1 MERRDYFD
9 RMKRPT
15 LEQVR
20 YLDEIGRA
28 KKKRGAAAQI
38 AKNHDISHA
47 SISRFFRDC
56 MDAGYLDADYQV
68 TADGK
73 EWLAY
78 YKGLELAL
86 TKYLQENGVP
96 KEDIPRNVQVMAE
109 QMDSDVL
116 SALLDG
122 RGKHG
127 VRLYDR
133 KSRTTME
140 ELKMHLKPGEH
151 LVDFLLLRY
160 EKDQRWRQA
169 RSMADR
175 GFERPAVLNCADGE
189 VYLELT
195 PREMSAPSRISGGL
209 MSGHLA
215 GLSYAADGMLK
226 KAEASEGRVRIPLE
240 AFHIRQR
247 AEGRLEC
254 QTLVTVTCSVGTVH
268 MPESTALLS
277 FWI

>member
-38 AKNHDISHA
+38 AKKHDISHA

-78 YKGLELAL
+78 YQGLELAL
-86 TKYLQENGVP
+86 TRYLQENGAP

-127 VRLYDR
+127 VRLSDR
-133 KSRTTME
+133 KDRTSME
-140 ELKMHLKPGEH
+140 ELKMRLRHGEH
-151 LVDFLLLRY
+151 PVDFLLLRY
-160 EKDQRWRQA
+160 EKDRRWRQE

-189 VYLELT
+189 AYLELT
-195 PREMSAPSRISGGL
+195 PRDMSAPSRVSGGL
-209 MSGHLA
+209 MSGRLA
-215 GLSYAADGMLK
+215 ELSYAADGMLQ
-226 KAEASEGRVRIPLE
+226 KADAPEGRVRIPLE
-240 AFHIRQR
+240 AFHIHQR
-247 AEGRLEC
+247 TEGRLEC
-254 QTLVTVTCSVGTVH
+254 RTLVTVTCSVGTVH